1 MGTNRRRIELLEARS
16 RAAIDAKDE
25 HDAKRVVA
33 IWNARR
39 AKGRHL
45 RFHLTIGAAVIA
57 GRPWLAFVCPA
68 CRVIGEVDLRTLDR
82 HPAATVESLIPS
94 VSCRRCRPNPPC
106 AKLLGLSALPVT
118 RHDCKYASLFHHN
131 SFVSYT

>member
-1 MGTNRRRIELLEARS
+1 MGTNRHRLELLEARA
-16 RAAIDAKDE
+16 RTAVEAKDE
-25 HDAKRVVA
+25 REAKQIVG

-45 RFHLTIGAAVIA
+45 WFHLTIGAAIIA
-57 GRPWLAFVCPA
+57 GRPWLTFVCPA

-94 VSCRRCRPNPPC
+94 LSCRRCVPNAPFVR
-106 AKLLGLSALPVT
+106 LLGLSNLP
-118 RHDCKYASLFHHN
+118 
-131 SFVSYT
+131 SY